1 MKESYRSSLA
11 RVISLALV
19 FVLVL
24 GAMTVVG
31 VKVANAEVSTEID
44 SDGAN
49 DEPGQKDLTMLT
61 RDQSSIDPVIIT
73 WNWDII
79 SLSGSN
85 TADGCALFD
94 TDGDMLA
101 NFALCQSWYGAAKPS
116 NGYPVLYTC
125 NDTRA
130 DRCSG
135 SVASRP
141 AEGTT
146 CTVAVT
152 ETDPFSSGT
161 NYPQDTTASCSI
173 PLTNFN
179 GAGSAELL
187 DVCSYPSAQPNSDP
201 SDCVV
206 ISQDKG
212 NLEVIKD
219 VVPDDPSTSWDIT
232 VSGVTPFSDTLIG
245 DDSTGNRAVVTG
257 SYSASETT
265 LPGYT
270 SAWMCENLAVTPP
283 DVINGTGTSTSLFTI
298 ARADI
303 WKCKF
308 TNTGH
313 VDVKVEKTDFDYAA
327 GTRDHNDVINYQLTV
342 SYPTGIAGT
351 GANAMNVVVTDTL
364 DANLKYVAGS
374 LSLTDPD
381 GLTPVCTEPVV
392 TAGGTLSCTV
402 PSMAPGESFIVNYQA
417 TILYSA
423 PVAGMIEVGVC
434 DQATHTGTDGNT
446 GYTGPV
452 DICNAVTVTTASED
466 VDPTNNADSDP
477 AEIATPTAVTFL
489 EFKGTAIKYG
499 AVLDWTTASELNNI
513 GFKIYRSGQ
522 RDGTKKL
529 VRFVSSKE
537 PLSTQGFSYTE
548 TITGLQAQK
557 VYFFWIADID
567 DATGA
572 ETLVGPIK
580 VRTRGSITQ

>member
-1 MKESYRSSLA
+1 MKDSYRSLLA
-11 RVISLALV
+11 RVISLALIV
-19 FVLVL
+19 VLAL

-31 VKVANAEVSTEID
+31 VKVANAEVSSFID

-49 DEPGQKDLTMLT
+49 DEPGQKDLTMMT
-61 RDQSSIDPVIIT
+61 RDRSSIDPVIIT

-94 TDGDMLA
+94 TDGDLLA
-101 NFALCQSWYGAAKPS
+101 NFALCQSWYGAAQPS
-116 NGYPVLYTC
+116 NGYPVLYSC
-125 NDTRA
+125 NDSRA

-135 SVASRP
+135 SVALSP
-141 AEGTT
+141 AVGTT

-152 ETDPFSSGT
+152 STDPFPTGDSS
-161 NYPQDTTASCSI
+161 PKDTTASCSI
-173 PLTNFN
+173 PMANFN
-179 GAGSAELL
+179 GAGSADLL

-219 VVPDDPSTSWDIT
+219 VVPDDPSTSWGIT
-232 VSGVTPFSDTLIG
+232 VTGITPFADTLIG
-245 DDSTGNRAVVTG
+245 DDTTGNRAVVTG
-257 SYSASETT
+257 TYSTSETT

-283 DVINGTGTSTSLFTI
+283 VVINGTGTATSLFSI

-327 GTRDHNDVINYQLTV
+327 GQRDHNDVINYQLTV
-342 SYPTGIAGT
+342 SYPSGITGT

-364 DANLKYVAGS
+364 DANLMYVPGS
-374 LSLTDPD
+374 LSLVDAD
-381 GLTPVCTEPVV
+381 GLSPVCTEPTV
-392 TAGGTLSCTV
+392 TAGGTLTCTV
-402 PSMAPGESFIVNYQA
+402 ASMAPGKSFIVNYQA
-417 TILYSA
+417 TILHSA
-423 PVAGMIEVGVC
+423 PVAGMIEKGVC
-434 DQATHTGTDGNT
+434 DQATHIGTDGDT

-452 DICNAVTVTTASED
+452 DICNAVTVTTASDD

-477 AEIATPTAVTFL
+477 ANIATPTAVTFL
-489 EFKGTAIKYG
+489 EFKGTPIKYG
-499 AVLDWTTASELNNI
+499 AILDWSTASEIHNV
-513 GFKIYRSGQ
+513 GFKIYRAGQ

-529 VRFVSSKE
+529 VRFVSSQE
-537 PLSTQGFSYTE
+537 PLSVQGFSYSE
-548 TITGLQAQK
+548 KITGLQAQK

-567 DATGA
+567 DEGN
-572 ETLVGPIK
+572 ETLIGPVK
-580 VRTRGSITQ
+580 VKTRGSITQ